1 MLEFQIEDQQ
11 SFASIKVIGCG
22 GAGNNAINRMVDAG
36 LKGVEFIA
44 VNTDRQALA
53 MSKASTTIQIG
64 EKLTKGLGAGAVPD
78 VGRRAAEESREEIAQ
93 ALKGA
98 DLVFVTAGMGGGTG
112 TGAAPIVAE
121 IARDLNCLTIAVVTK
136 PFAFEGKQRMKN
148 AEMGVIDLKQRVDT
162 LVVIPNDRLLQVVT
176 KGTSMLE
183 AFRIADDVLRQ
194 GIQGISD
201 LIAVPALINLDFA
214 DVKTVMESGGLAHM
228 GIGTG
233 KGENR
238 MVEAAKNAIQSPL
251 LETNID
257 GARAVLINITGGED
271 MSIID
276 INEAANLVMQA
287 ADSEANIIFGAG
299 IDENMD
305 DEVRITVIATGFEK
319 TPFPKKEDA
328 KKKTGSD
335 RDWTRSFSGGGT
347 AYDAGN
353 LRGTPLV
360 QQDYPT
366 PSYEDMSFNMPMDE
380 DRGSSFGG
388 SYMGGG
394 STISG
399 GHAADDAGRPDVSI
413 RLRPGISASAAL
425 WTGGLW
431 HGPARHAVSGR
442 YAAAPAARHAADGIW
457 PAVSGRHAAAR
468 EPAAGRQG
476 ATRTRASARL
486 RGTRRLGRA
495 CLPAQAHTQV
505 KTNGGPV
512 SSQPETGLFLIPYN
526 PPVAK
531 TAFLLYTKDG
541 TQRPMGEG

>member
-11 SFASIKVIGCG
+11 SFATIKVIGCG
-22 GAGNNAINRMVDAG
+22 GAGNNAVNRMVDAG

-44 VNTDRQALA
+44 INTDRQALA

-93 ALKGA
+93 AIKGA

-136 PFAFEGKQRMKN
+136 PFLFEGKQRMKN

-176 KGTSMLE
+176 KGTTMLE

-228 GIGTG
+228 GIGVG

-238 MVEAAKNAIQSPL
+238 MVEAAKNAISSPL

-276 INEAANLVMQA
+276 INEAASLVMQA

-299 IDENMD
+299 IDDSLD

-319 TPFPKKEDA
+319 TEETPVTPGL
-328 KKKTGSD
+328 KTPVS
-335 RDWTRSFSGGGT
+335 TVPAGT
-347 AYDAGN
+347 V
-353 LRGTPLV
+353 P
-360 QQDYPT
+360 P
-366 PSYEDMSFNMPMDE
+366 
-380 DRGSSFGG
+380 
-388 SYMGGG
+388 
-394 STISG
+394 
-399 GHAADDAGRPDVSI
+399 
-413 RLRPGISASAAL
+413 
-425 WTGGLW
+425 
-431 HGPARHAVSGR
+431 
-442 YAAAPAARHAADGIW
+442 AAAPAEEKVPHA
-457 PAVSGRHAAAR
+457 
-468 EPAAGRQG
+468 EP
-476 ATRTRASARL
+476 
-486 RGTRRLGRA
+486 
-495 CLPAQAHTQV
+495 P
-505 KTNGGPV
+505 
-512 SSQPETGLFLIPYN
+512 QPLEMEEPKPEENDPFEDIFKIFQN
-526 PPVAK
+526 R
-531 TAFLLYTKDG
+531 D
-541 TQRPMGEG
+541 